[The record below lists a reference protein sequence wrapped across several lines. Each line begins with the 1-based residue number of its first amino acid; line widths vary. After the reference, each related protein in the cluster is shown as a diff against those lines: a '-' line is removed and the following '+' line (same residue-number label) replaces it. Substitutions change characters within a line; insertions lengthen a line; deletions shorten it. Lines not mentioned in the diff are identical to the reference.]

1 MFSSAGDSAN
11 GIESVLYPFFTFNNS
26 QVTISLHIFVI
37 LVQVAFRYAYK
48 KSVVNVRIKVE
59 MMTIIT
65 SSLINYSTP

>member
-1 MFSSAGDSAN
+1 MYSSAGDSAN
-11 GIESVLYPFFTFNNS
+11 GVLYPFFTFNNS

-37 LVQVAFRYAYK
+37 LVQVAFRYASK
-48 KSVVNVRIKVE
+48 EAVVNVRIKVE